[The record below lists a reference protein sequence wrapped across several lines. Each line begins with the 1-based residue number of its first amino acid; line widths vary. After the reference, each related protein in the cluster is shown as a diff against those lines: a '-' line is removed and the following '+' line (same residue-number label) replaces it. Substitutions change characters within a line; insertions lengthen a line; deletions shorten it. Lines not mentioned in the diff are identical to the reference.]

1 MPSSA
6 AEEELLRTVE
16 MYLRYLRSSAASYCS
31 CTPNFIG
38 VLLTPSRIFEQ
49 TSGMAPEMPVTLT
62 GLFVYPIKS
71 CRGIPVDQWD
81 VDEFGLRYDR
91 RFMLVDQAGEF
102 MTQRDYPRL
111 ALVSPTISGGALRV
125 SAPGMPPL
133 ELPLEPAAT
142 VLTRVTV
149 WDDSCEA
156 SWTGEPAARWF
167 SDFLGISCSLVHMP
181 VESRR
186 PTNPAYDPTGS
197 RVSFADAYPLLLISE
212 ESLADLNRR
221 LAQPLPMN
229 RFRPNLTVLGGGPYA
244 EDQWSRIEIGSMV
257 LNLVKPCD
265 RCVITTTDQITT
277 ERGVEPL
284 RTLATYRKV
293 NGKVF
298 FGQNAVHEAPGQLRV
313 GDAVTV
319 TGDQPG

>member
-1 MPSSA
+1 
-6 AEEELLRTVE
+6 
-16 MYLRYLRSSAASYCS
+16 
-31 CTPNFIG
+31 
-38 VLLTPSRIFEQ
+38 
-49 TSGMAPEMPVTLT
+49 MPVTLT

-91 RFMLVDQAGEF
+91 RFMLVDQTGEF
-102 MTQRDYPRL
+102 MTQRDHPRL
-111 ALVSPTISGGALRV
+111 ALVNPAITANLLRV
-125 SAPGMPPL
+125 NAPGMPPL
-133 ELPLEPAAT
+133 ELPLQPKPA
-142 VLTRVTV
+142 VITRVTV
-149 WDDSCEA
+149 WADSCEA
-156 SWTGEPAARWF
+156 VWTGEPAARWF
-167 SDFLGISCSLVHMP
+167 SDFLGIPCSLVHMP
-181 VESRR
+181 ADSWR

-197 RVSFADAYPLLLISE
+197 RVSFADAYPILVISE

-229 RFRPNLTVLGGGPYA
+229 RFRPNLTMSGGGPYA
-244 EDQWSRIEIGSMV
+244 EDRWSRIQIGSMV

-265 RCVITTTDQITT
+265 RCVITTTDQTTT

-293 NGKVF
+293 DGKVF

-313 GDAVTV
+313 GDALTV
-319 TGDQPG
+319 SERERPG